1 KEVDENGEIYYEEHW
16 DNSCLCGDPVIPPPE
31 PPEGWQEQYMEIKL
45 TVDPVLPSN
54 ASPIEYTFAIEE
66 RDSGEWNKVG
76 ELDVTISPGDQYGDN
91 STVYAPRGKTRRL
104 RLIDSGG
111 APSPNGSLSVNDM
124 AGPRYRKIGLNGLPI
139 SDSKPQEQEED
150 GQQPEETYV
159 DAYTRQLRHS
169 VTDVYSSVDSS
180 LLPLSVRRD
189 CTPEAYSNTGGLRA
203 QERPDLPFGSGWRSN
218 ICSYIKFNSRREA
231 TVIDEAGA
239 SQSYI
244 RFYRAWKRS
253 YEENA
258 DAKTRFD
265 TLAETDQNHFILKK
279 KFGTICVYESVV
291 DGGEKVRQSI
301 SSDRINGS
309 KQVDHF
315 EYARLVS
322 VKDRWMNELKYE
334 YADPQALTPSRI
346 YDPKRP
352 GQQISIK
359 QTNNLVTEIKAPDGS
374 ITRYHYALLHNVNTT
389 TASYPLPQAP
399 LDGTPNAPV
408 LIGVSHVDASVGEE
422 AACIGG
428 IISSNFYTSLPAGSS
443 SYHYS
448 LSYELDENP
457 LGEGQSTPTVYSH
470 VELSGIEDELHHQYG
485 FTYEFNDTSWYYAI
499 GDGGGLKRQYG
510 LPKFINTINLPNAE
524 SVSFTGM
531 RRIEVGTTQLEMD
544 NDRVITHVSGPAG
557 QYSYLF
563 TSPVVFRPSGDPTMT
578 ASRALT
584 VYLAF
589 TQMELTTGIDSSLPS
604 NIPQT
609 EKTETFTFNV
619 RASMALSSV
628 TDMSGKS
635 TYFYY
640 TKNDV
645 PSSIESQIDWFLMGN
660 SAANSTSDRQFF
672 DDPIVEVNALG
683 KIKTFTYNYYTRIL
697 ESVRDSRGV
706 LTKYD
711 IDELGRRT
719 RETVSGPYAG
729 GRVTQ
734 TFYEDPDF
742 LGFATKTITDGM
754 VADDIPAVETRSEPD
769 VNGRATVQKTGSA
782 AGGSFTELSRVET
795 VYDHAGRKRSVK
807 DGRGLITNFDY
818 DERGRLNEVA
828 YPDGS
833 TKSLF
838 YDDHGNLT
846 QEVNENGVSTF
857 HEYDEFNRRIKT
869 TLDLNGNNEPDA
881 TYTSV
886 TLPEAEEDEVEYN
899 GDLVTVVSYTD
910 RGQVHSTTDPIGK
923 VTTNTYDN
931 LGRLLKTD
939 DGGFITSYGYDPLK
953 FGGSVFDSSGFK
965 PNAVTD
971 PRGVTTTMV
980 FDDLYRALEK
990 RVSGIAGFTS
1000 TVYDNAGN
1008 PLSVTDPLNRTTQ
1021 FVYDVDGQVVETT
1034 FPDLTKNKVYYTHT
1048 GKPWKQVNELNA
1060 ETITQYD
1067 AAGRAVKVIQ
1077 PAVNGVT
1084 PITETFYDSA
1094 NNAVKTKDALGRA
1107 TITEYDARNRP
1118 CRVTTPIVWDAV
1130 AAQGVHPVVET
1141 EYDSL
1146 GQVTLQRDPMGR
1158 ESRKFYDRAGRAWR
1172 SVNALDHEVVSTF
1185 DPAGNVLTMTQK
1197 VTNAEGSLVDQ
1208 TVTNV
1213 YDTHYRLTS
1222 SLDGEAILNEFEY
1235 DEAGNRTLVRDGLGQ
1250 ETSFV
1255 YDELGRLVTQTFKKD
1270 LATTADDDTWS
1281 YVYDAVHKLSQ
1292 TDAAG
1297 VVTSYGYDLRSRL
1310 ETVTVAGELLR
1321 TYDYDSAGRLESVLE
1336 NGHPESDVSYSYDAL
1351 GRATSETS
1359 RGVTHTYHYDLVG
1372 NRLLAELGTGR
1383 NIQTIYDSLNRPE
1396 LILESEGTAEAGS
1409 SETRITQYGYD
1420 LGGRAVLLKPANGQV
1435 TENIYDE
1442 LGRLTNRT
1450 LFKRMSDRSDSGVLA
1465 EFGWSYNEVGN
1476 VTAQYETWPGTPE
1489 RPAGIRTTV
1498 MTYDLANR
1506 LAKETITDGATGV
1519 TETSY
1524 TYDAANNRKTKTVTG
1539 GSEPGHW
1546 VYDYNA
1552 GNQLMSWSKYNGTEG
1567 KLRKRGTQSYDANG
1581 NRTSETKVSLSVNE
1595 EHASLSNQGI
1605 TYQAVAEGEYGEDL
1619 SVSLNAAAAGQSLS
1633 AAMIG
1638 GNHVAV
1644 TLETDMGVPD
1654 TLVNQGITYTTP
1666 GEHQPGHEVSVALV
1680 AAAPDQ
1686 TPGVV
1691 VNGTDIQVTLE
1702 TGVGAKAHA
1711 SDQGLVYEAA
1721 TAGVGGNALSVRL
1734 EKAEVD
1740 ELASANIQG
1749 DEVVVRLAT
1758 DDGQPDGL
1766 ADQGITYT
1774 TKDAH
1779 QDGREVAV
1787 ELVAAESEQ
1796 TPSVQVTGDD
1806 VKVFLETGVGNSASA
1821 TSQGI
1826 SYGSNLPGQE
1836 GNELK
1841 VHYSLATPYLETPE
1855 PLTMSASGHD
1865 VWVNLAN
1872 EGGQAATLELPGIT
1886 YQAVPIGENGN
1897 GMTVSHVTAEAPDM
1911 PTVVSSVV
1919 GDHVTIQLGTGPAL
1933 PARAG
1938 LYDVTLQ
1945 AIDPGEDGNGIT
1957 VTVEAPS
1964 SYPSYYLETS
1974 VDGKNIHVMLARDD
1988 DGNIMSR
1995 YYDVVSAIQTAASHL
2010 VTVVEGQGSYSEV
2023 AEPCFIV
2030 LEGAGTGYSMNA
2042 TASDVSSALTSNPA
2056 AAALLTVINGDGNVL
2071 WEVFDD
2077 ATSGGV
2083 DPVVTSTVDDVVA
2096 LLADHPDVLPLMSV
2110 TGSGTAPMQPGVV
2123 SLTGG
2128 GEDFEILSPVSEIV
2142 TLLNAENSPAKD
2154 LLSAAGSGETLLQA
2168 LPRTVLAGG
2177 VEPAIVTTATDVA
2190 ALLEDHPLITA
2201 SGAGTNTMQ
2210 PGVVPLTGGGEDFEI
2225 LTQAHEVVSWLT
2237 A

>member
-1 KEVDENGEIYYEEHW
+1 MRVELLCIGTELLSGKLNT
-16 DNSCLCGDPVIPPPE
+16 NS
-31 PPEGWQEQYMEIKL
+31 
-45 TVDPVLPSN
+45 
-54 ASPIEYTFAIEE
+54 
-66 RDSGEWNKVG
+66 
-76 ELDVTISPGDQYGDN
+76 
-91 STVYAPRGKTRRL
+91 
-104 RLIDSGG
+104 
-111 APSPNGSLSVNDM
+111 
-124 AGPRYRKIGLNGLPI
+124 
-139 SDSKPQEQEED
+139 
-150 GQQPEETYV
+150 
-159 DAYTRQLRHS
+159 
-169 VTDVYSSVDSS
+169 
-180 LLPLSVRRD
+180 
-189 CTPEAYSNTGGLRA
+189 
-203 QERPDLPFGSGWRSN
+203 
-218 ICSYIKFNSRREA
+218 SYIA
-231 TVIDEAGA
+231 
-239 SQSYI
+239 
-244 RFYRAWKRS
+244 
-253 YEENA
+253 
-258 DAKTRFD
+258 
-265 TLAETDQNHFILKK
+265 
-279 KFGTICVYESVV
+279 
-291 DGGEKVRQSI
+291 
-301 SSDRINGS
+301 
-309 KQVDHF
+309 
-315 EYARLVS
+315 ARL
-322 VKDRWMNELKYE
+322 
-334 YADPQALTPSRI
+334 PAL
-346 YDPKRP
+346 
-352 GQQISIK
+352 
-359 QTNNLVTEIKAPDGS
+359 
-374 ITRYHYALLHNVNTT
+374 
-389 TASYPLPQAP
+389 
-399 LDGTPNAPV
+399 
-408 LIGVSHVDASVGEE
+408 
-422 AACIGG
+422 
-428 IISSNFYTSLPAGSS
+428 
-443 SYHYS
+443 
-448 LSYELDENP
+448 
-457 LGEGQSTPTVYSH
+457 
-470 VELSGIEDELHHQYG
+470 
-485 FTYEFNDTSWYYAI
+485 
-499 GDGGGLKRQYG
+499 
-510 LPKFINTINLPNAE
+510 
-524 SVSFTGM
+524 
-531 RRIEVGTTQLEMD
+531 
-544 NDRVITHVSGPAG
+544 
-557 QYSYLF
+557 
-563 TSPVVFRPSGDPTMT
+563 
-578 ASRALT
+578 
-584 VYLAF
+584 
-589 TQMELTTGIDSSLPS
+589 GIDLYW
-604 NIPQT
+604 I
-609 EKTETFTFNV
+609 
-619 RASMALSSV
+619 
-628 TDMSGKS
+628 
-635 TYFYY
+635 
-640 TKNDV
+640 
-645 PSSIESQIDWFLMGN
+645 SQVG
-660 SAANSTSDRQFF
+660 
-672 DDPIVEVNALG
+672 
-683 KIKTFTYNYYTRIL
+683 
-697 ESVRDSRGV
+697 
-706 LTKYD
+706 
-711 IDELGRRT
+711 
-719 RETVSGPYAG
+719 
-729 GRVTQ
+729 
-734 TFYEDPDF
+734 
-742 LGFATKTITDGM
+742 
-754 VADDIPAVETRSEPD
+754 
-769 VNGRATVQKTGSA
+769 
-782 AGGSFTELSRVET
+782 
-795 VYDHAGRKRSVK
+795 
-807 DGRGLITNFDY
+807 
-818 DERGRLNEVA
+818 
-828 YPDGS
+828 
-833 TKSLF
+833 
-838 YDDHGNLT
+838 
-846 QEVNENGVSTF
+846 
-857 HEYDEFNRRIKT
+857 
-869 TLDLNGNNEPDA
+869 
-881 TYTSV
+881 
-886 TLPEAEEDEVEYN
+886 
-899 GDLVTVVSYTD
+899 
-910 RGQVHSTTDPIGK
+910 
-923 VTTNTYDN
+923 DN
-931 LGRLLKTD
+931 LGRLLETD
-939 DGGFITSYGYDPLK
+939 DGGFITSYGYDEQK

-1077 PAVNGVT
+1077 PAVNGFS
-1084 PITETFYDSA
+1084 PITEMFYDSA
-1094 NNAVKTKDALGRA
+1094 NNAVKAKDALGRA

-1118 CRVTTPIVWDAV
+1118 YRVMTPIVWDAV
-1130 AAQGVHPVVET
+1130 AGQGVHPMVET

-1321 TYDYDSAGRLESVLE
+1321 TYDYDSAGRLESVVE

-1351 GRATSETS
+1351 GRTTSETS

-1372 NRLLAELGTGR
+1372 NRVLAELGTGR

-1420 LGGRAVLLKPANGQV
+1420 LAGRAVLLKPANGQV

-1552 GNQLMSWSKYNGTEG
+1552 GNQLMTWSKYNGVEG

-1581 NRTSETKVSLSVNE
+1581 NRTSETKVNLSVNE

-1619 SVSLNAAAAGQSLS
+1619 SVSLNAAAVGQTLS

-1654 TLVNQGITYTTP
+1654 TLVNQGITYSTP
-1666 GEHQPGHEVSVALV
+1666 TEHQPGHEVSVALV
-1680 AAAPDQ
+1680 AEAPDQ

-1740 ELASANIQG
+1740 EPASANIQG

-1766 ADQGITYT
+1766 VDQGITYT

-1779 QDGREVAV
+1779 QDGREVTV

-1796 TPSVQVTGDD
+1796 TPSVQVTGDN
-1806 VKVFLETGVGNSASA
+1806 VKVFLETGVGSSASA
-1821 TSQGI
+1821 NSQGI
-1826 SYGSNLPGQE
+1826 SYASNLPGQE

-1841 VHYSLATPYLETPE
+1841 VHYSLASPYLETPE
-1855 PLTMSASGHD
+1855 PLSMWTGGHD
-1865 VWVNLAN
+1865 VWVSLAN

-1995 YYDVVSAIQTAASHL
+1995 YYDVVLAIQTAASHL

-2042 TASDVSSALTSNPA
+2042 TAGDVSSALTSNPA

-2096 LLADHPDVLPLMSV
+2096 LLANHPEVLPLMSV

-2154 LLSAAGSGETLLQA
+2154 LLTAAGSGETLLQA

-2190 ALLEDHPLITA
+2190 TLLENHSLITA
-2201 SGAGTNTMQ
+2201 SGTGTTPLQ

-2225 LTQAHEVVSWLT
+2225 LTQAHEVVTWLT
-2237 A
+2237 AENSPALSLVNVTGAGETSLLALPRTVLAGGRVHQSLTTADEVVSLISGITPLMSITGGGSVELSPLPQTHLGGVTSATTVTTTYAWTPENRLREVDRSDGKNYGYSYDYRIRRVGTRATENGQAKHTAILFSGGLSTAEYESTALQTDLSEAETVGVQYVRGPDMGGGVGGLLYSVRSETSGGQKIRYNLSNGRGDIVAQSDGNATLTWTASYEAYGKRPAETGTNEDKQRANSKDEDPTGLLNEGFRYRDLETGVWMSRDPAGFVDGPNLYAYVKQNPWTSFDPLGLEEKSVNSSSKKENVKTNANKADSSRQSAINKNPTESAKTTYETGKTYVFVYGEDTTSLPLREAAEKMATETKTNPEDKVIVRPIKGFNDFNKILKEEQNIAEINYFGHGGPGILFVGLGSGADTNISLYGGDHTVLGGVNFNSRGVHELDKSNVRSDVKMGFYSCFSAFGNSQLHSQEIFPSIAPQSIAGRFVEHFGGTARGAVVGTKFKSDSTPYSRFGFWNQSARPTSTSSSNFEFGGP